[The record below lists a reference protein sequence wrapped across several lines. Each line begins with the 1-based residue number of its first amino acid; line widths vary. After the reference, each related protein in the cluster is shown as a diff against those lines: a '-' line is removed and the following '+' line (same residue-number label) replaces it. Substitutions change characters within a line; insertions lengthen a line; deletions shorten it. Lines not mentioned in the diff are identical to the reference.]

1 MYRYSM
7 HNKKRNFFTFLF
19 IAVTRIHLHLRAL
32 WLQSLLG
39 HNKQKIKI
47 LKKFQKPLSSSLL
60 LVYIVV
66 HTRSVCARVWF
77 TQIAI
82 DTTLPKLSHIY
93 TFNIYFFT
101 FRYLPIS
108 EIHNGTSIYS
118 NIYIE
123 IYRKGTFSSV
133 CVEPF
138 RYSTID
144 S

>member
-93 TFNIYFFT
+93 TFK
-101 FRYLPIS
+101 
-108 EIHNGTSIYS
+108 
-118 NIYIE
+118 IYIFLHS
-123 IYRKGTFSSV
+123 GTFQFQKFTMAQV
-133 CVEPF
+133 
-138 RYSTID
+138 YIQIYI
-144 S
+144 